1 MTICTTQDHNQVQL
15 SPADKAK
22 TVRQPA
28 SNIINY
34 EQQVELQL
42 AIPGVAKDAVNLTS
56 EGNKLR
62 IEAHASGNGPWGN
75 VSYQREFTL
84 HKDLNA
90 QDISANLRNGILS
103 LTIPKHEQATPQRIE
118 IQ

>member
-62 IEAHASGNGPWGN
+62 IEAYASGNGPWGN
-75 VSYQREFTL
+75 VSYQRI
-84 HKDLNA
+84 H
-90 QDISANLRNGILS
+90 
-103 LTIPKHEQATPQRIE
+103 PPQRSQCTGHQRQLAQRHPVIDHT
-118 IQ
+118 QARAGNATAH